1 MATSALP
8 VPTRTGTLLR
18 VVSNQQLNDSA
29 NAAEKA
35 RVAAE
40 QDSAPVSQLAQHVRA
55 RMTDMR
61 NFRNAEGI
69 SERLLSALRTY
80 RGQYDPAVLSAIKQF
95 NGSEVYARVTSTK
108 CRAATALLRD
118 IYLGSDRPWD
128 LDPTPYPQ
136 LPEDIDRTIQDLV
149 SMEL

>member
-128 LDPTPYPQ
+128 LDPAFYKPSRWRSNRPAGG
-136 LPEDIDRTIQDLV
+136 
-149 SMEL
+149 